1 MKKDKKEKQEQEQ
14 VKVKN
19 KIDKQKIFSKVMAIV
34 LLVSMVLASC
44 STCIY
49 FVVEN
54 IK

>member
-1 MKKDKKEKQEQEQ
+1 MKKDKKENQEQ

-19 KIDKQKIFSKVMAIV
+19 KIDKQRIFSKLMALV
-34 LLVSMVLASC
+34 LLVAMVLASC

-49 FVVEN
+49 FVVQN

>member
-1 MKKDKKEKQEQEQ
+1 MKKDKKEKQEQVK

-19 KIDKQKIFSKVMAIV
+19 KIDVQKIFSKAMAIF
-34 LLVSMVLASC
+34 LLVLMVLASC

-49 FVVEN
+49 FVVES

>member
-1 MKKDKKEKQEQEQ
+1 MKKDKKEKKEQ

-19 KIDKQKIFSKVMAIV
+19 KIDVQKIFSKAMALF
-34 LLVSMVLASC
+34 LLVLMVLASC

-49 FVVEN
+49 FVIQN

>member
-1 MKKDKKEKQEQEQ
+1 MKKEKKENQEQ

-19 KIDKQKIFSKVMAIV
+19 KIDKQRIFSKAMALI
-34 LLVSMVLASC
+34 LLVAMVLASC

-49 FVVEN
+49 FVIQN

>member
-1 MKKDKKEKQEQEQ
+1 MKKEKE

-19 KIDKQKIFSKVMAIV
+19 KIDKQKIFSKAMAIF
-34 LLVSMVLASC
+34 LLVVMVLASC

-49 FVVEN
+49 FVVTS